1 MAWPP
6 PRCPWSPAPTSSRRL
21 QNDGRATPQLG
32 QGSRRRDAVRIAQ
45 VAGRGVRGRTGNPV
59 PRAGRPR
66 PVRRN
71 TAFLARRPRRRS
83 HLDAAADGG
92 TPGRTEGLSHR
103 PGVHQTQRPRSRP
116 YQPADSG
123 GVGRGGR
130 LSVPHQLADVFGGD
144 VQPSRVRSRRRR
156 ISRRR
161 HPACADGE
169 GGDPHRSRPAVTPIY
184 PFSAIV
190 GHDRLRLALLLCA
203 VRPEIGGVLIRG
215 EKGTAKST
223 AVRALAHVLA
233 EVDGASLVELPI
245 GATEDRV
252 VGSLDLQKVLRDGEH
267 AFSPGLLARAHGG
280 VLYVD
285 EVNLL
290 HDHLVDV
297 ILDAAAMGRVHVE
310 RDGVSHSHE
319 ARFVLIGTMNPE
331 EGELRP
337 QLLDRFGLTV
347 DVHASRDVEVRADVI
362 RQRMAF
368 EAEPAVF
375 AERYAEAD
383 AELARR
389 VAAARLRV
397 GSVALPDNELRR
409 IAALC
414 AAFDVDGMRAD
425 LVVARTAVAHAAWRG
440 ASVVAEEDIRV
451 AAELALPHRRRRDP
465 FDDPGLDPE
474 QLDDAM
480 AQARGAADE
489 PDPDPPGGGESTSA
503 ESSEDAVPQR
513 NSASHSR
520 PSAAPSPVFRTR
532 ALVVPGVGE
541 GAPGRRSRARN
552 RTGKAIS
559 ATDERDAGHGVH
571 VFGTLL
577 ATAARQRHPGAPR
590 PQPEDVRRAIREGR
604 EGNLVIFVVDA
615 SGSMAAR
622 DRMSAVSGATLSLL
636 RDAYQRRDKVAVIT
650 FRQQDAQLLLPPT
663 TSVHIAG
670 RRLARF
676 DTGGKTPLAQGL
688 LAARDVVVREK
699 ARDRAR
705 RSLVV
710 VLTDGRATGGPD
722 PLGRARVAA
731 ARLVAEGAAAV
742 VIDCETSYVRLG
754 WAEELAM
761 QLGAPSV
768 RLAQLRADALTDVV
782 RTAA

>member
-1 MAWPP
+1 M
-6 PRCPWSPAPTSSRRL
+6 
-21 QNDGRATPQLG
+21 
-32 QGSRRRDAVRIAQ
+32 
-45 VAGRGVRGRTGNPV
+45 
-59 PRAGRPR
+59 
-66 PVRRN
+66 
-71 TAFLARRPRRRS
+71 TAET
-83 HLDAAADGG
+83 H
-92 TPGRTEGLSHR
+92 T
-103 PGVHQTQRPRSRP
+103 
-116 YQPADSG
+116 
-123 GVGRGGR
+123 
-130 LSVPHQLADVFGGD
+130 
-144 VQPSRVRSRRRR
+144 
-156 ISRRR
+156 
-161 HPACADGE
+161 
-169 GGDPHRSRPAVTPIY
+169 Y
-184 PFSAIV
+184 PFSALV
-190 GHDRLRLALLLCA
+190 GQDRLRLALLLCA
-203 VRPEIGGVLIRG
+203 VHPEIGGVLIRG

-223 AVRALAHVLA
+223 AVRGLAAVLTA
-233 EVDGASLVELPI
+233 VDDDARLVELPI

-297 ILDAAAMGRVHVE
+297 LLDAAAMGRVHVE
-310 RDGVSHSHE
+310 REGISHSHE
-319 ARFVLIGTMNPE
+319 SRFVLIGTMNPE

-347 DVHASRDVEVRADVI
+347 DVAASRDVDVRVEVI
-362 RQRMAF
+362 RARMAY
-368 EAEPAVF
+368 EADPRAFVDRH
-375 AERYAEAD
+375 AAAD
-383 AELARR
+383 AELAGRIT
-389 VAAARLRV
+389 AARAAI
-397 GSVALPDNELRR
+397 GSVVLPDIELRR

-440 ASVVAEEDIRV
+440 ATTVAEDDIRV

-474 QLDDAM
+474 RLEEAM
-480 AQARGAADE
+480 QQAGESAAQSEAETGSE
-489 PDPDPPGGGESTSA
+489 PDPDFDPDFDPPGGGAEANSESQAPQGNSKQSA
-503 ESSEDAVPQR
+503 T
-513 NSASHSR
+513 R
-520 PSAAPSPVFRTR
+520 PSAPPAAVFRTR

-552 RTGKAIS
+552 RTGTPIA
-559 ATDERDAGHGVH
+559 ATAEPGSGHGLH
-571 VFGTLL
+571 MFATLL
-577 ATAARQRHPGAPR
+577 ATVGRQQGPGLPR
-590 PQPEDVRRAIREGR
+590 PRPEDIRRAVREGR
-604 EGNLVIFVVDA
+604 EGNLVVFVVDA

-622 DRMSAVSGATLSLL
+622 DRMSAVTGATLSLL

-650 FRQQDAQLLLPPT
+650 FRRQDAQVLLPPT

-688 LAARDVVVREK
+688 MAARDLVIREK

-722 PLGRARVAA
+722 PLGRTRQAA
-731 ARLVAEGAAAV
+731 AALVAEGAAAV
-742 VIDCETSYVRLG
+742 VVDCETSFVRLG
-754 WAEELAM
+754 LAGQLAE
-761 QLGAPSV
+761 QLGAPAV
-768 RLAQLRADALTDVV
+768 RLEQLRAAELTRLVQHQ
-782 RTAA
+782 TAA

>member
-1 MAWPP
+1 M
-6 PRCPWSPAPTSSRRL
+6 
-21 QNDGRATPQLG
+21 
-32 QGSRRRDAVRIAQ
+32 
-45 VAGRGVRGRTGNPV
+45 
-59 PRAGRPR
+59 
-66 PVRRN
+66 
-71 TAFLARRPRRRS
+71 
-83 HLDAAADGG
+83 
-92 TPGRTEGLSHR
+92 
-103 PGVHQTQRPRSRP
+103 
-116 YQPADSG
+116 
-123 GVGRGGR
+123 
-130 LSVPHQLADVFGGD
+130 
-144 VQPSRVRSRRRR
+144 
-156 ISRRR
+156 
-161 HPACADGE
+161 
-169 GGDPHRSRPAVTPIY
+169 
-184 PFSAIV
+184 
-190 GHDRLRLALLLCA
+190 
-203 VRPEIGGVLIRG
+203 
-215 EKGTAKST
+215 
-223 AVRALAHVLA
+223 
-233 EVDGASLVELPI
+233 
-245 GATEDRV
+245 

-319 ARFVLIGTMNPE
+319 ASFVLIGTMNPE

-347 DVHASRDVEVRADVI
+347 DVHASRDVDVRADVI

-368 EAEPAVF
+368 EADPVGF
-375 AERYAEAD
+375 ADRYAEAD

-389 VAAARLRV
+389 VAAARATV
-397 GSVALPDNELRR
+397 GSVGLPDNELRR

-440 ASVVAEEDIRV
+440 ASAVAEEDIRV

-465 FDDPGLDPE
+465 FDDPGLDPDL
-474 QLDDAM
+474 LDEAM
-480 AQARGAADE
+480 AQAGESADKPE
-489 PDPDPPGGGESTSA
+489 PEPRPGPAGGGESMSGDA
-503 ESSEDAVPQR
+503 SERPVPQR
-513 NSASHSR
+513 NSSSRSR

-559 ATDERDAGHGVH
+559 ATADREAGHGVH

-577 ATAARQRHPGAPR
+577 AAAGRQRRPGRPR
-590 PQPEDVRRAIREGR
+590 PQPDDVRRAIREGR

-663 TSVHIAG
+663 SSVHIAS

-722 PLGRARVAA
+722 PLGRARAA
-731 ARLVAEGAAAV
+731 AALLVAEGAAAV
-742 VIDCETSYVRLG
+742 VVDCETSHVRLG
-754 WAEELAM
+754 LAEQLAGY
-761 QLGAPSV
+761 LGAPAV
-768 RLAQLRADALTDVV
+768 RLAQLRADALTALVTSQAD

>member
-1 MAWPP
+1 M
-6 PRCPWSPAPTSSRRL
+6 T
-21 QNDGRATPQLG
+21 
-32 QGSRRRDAVRIAQ
+32 
-45 VAGRGVRGRTGNPV
+45 
-59 PRAGRPR
+59 
-66 PVRRN
+66 
-71 TAFLARRPRRRS
+71 
-83 HLDAAADGG
+83 
-92 TPGRTEGLSHR
+92 
-103 PGVHQTQRPRSRP
+103 
-116 YQPADSG
+116 
-123 GVGRGGR
+123 
-130 LSVPHQLADVFGGD
+130 
-144 VQPSRVRSRRRR
+144 
-156 ISRRR
+156 
-161 HPACADGE
+161 
-169 GGDPHRSRPAVTPIY
+169 Y

-190 GHDRLRLALLLCA
+190 GHDQLRLALVLCA

-223 AVRALAHVLA
+223 AVRGLAQVLSA
-233 EVDGASLVELPI
+233 VDGASLVELPI

-297 ILDAAAMGRVHVE
+297 LLDAAAMGWVHIE

-347 DVHASRDVEVRADVI
+347 DVRASRDVEVRAEVI

-368 EAEPAVF
+368 EADPDAF
-375 AERYAEAD
+375 ARRYAEQD

-389 VAAARLRV
+389 VEAARASI
-397 GSVALPDNELRR
+397 GDVALPDNELRR

-440 ASVVAEEDIRV
+440 AAAVAEEDIRV

-465 FDDPGLDPE
+465 FDDPGLDPDR
-474 QLDDAM
+474 LDEAL
-480 AQARGAADE
+480 AQAGDVEDE
-489 PDPDPPGGGESTSA
+489 PDPDPDPPGGGEPASDPTPEYA
-503 ESSEDAVPQR
+503 APQH
-513 NSASHSR
+513 NSHSATR
-520 PSAAPSPVFRTR
+520 PSAAPSAVFRTK

-552 RTGKAIS
+552 RTGISVS
-559 ATDERDAGHGVH
+559 ATADPEAGHGVH

-577 ATAARQRHPGAPR
+577 AAAQHQHGPGSLRPR
-590 PQPEDVRRAIREGR
+590 PDDVRRAVREGR

-622 DRMSAVSGATLSLL
+622 DRMAAVSGATLSLL

-650 FRQQDAQLLLPPT
+650 FRQEQAQLLLPPT
-663 TSVHIAG
+663 SSVHIAS

-688 LAARDVVVREK
+688 LTARDVVVREK
-699 ARDRAR
+699 VRDRAR

-742 VIDCETSYVRLG
+742 VVDCETSYVRLG
-754 WAEELAM
+754 LAEQLAAH
-761 QLGAPSV
+761 LGAPAV
-768 RLAQLRADALTDVV
+768 RLAQLRADDLTQLVTTQD
-782 RTAA
+782 RSAA

>member
-1 MAWPP
+1 
-6 PRCPWSPAPTSSRRL
+6 
-21 QNDGRATPQLG
+21 
-32 QGSRRRDAVRIAQ
+32 V
-45 VAGRGVRGRTGNPV
+45 
-59 PRAGRPR
+59 
-66 PVRRN
+66 
-71 TAFLARRPRRRS
+71 
-83 HLDAAADGG
+83 
-92 TPGRTEGLSHR
+92 
-103 PGVHQTQRPRSRP
+103 
-116 YQPADSG
+116 
-123 GVGRGGR
+123 
-130 LSVPHQLADVFGGD
+130 
-144 VQPSRVRSRRRR
+144 
-156 ISRRR
+156 
-161 HPACADGE
+161 
-169 GGDPHRSRPAVTPIY
+169 IY

-223 AVRALAHVLA
+223 AVRALAQVLA
-233 EVDGASLVELPI
+233 AVGAAEAATSGRGGGHLIELPI

-310 RDGVSHSHE
+310 RDGVSHSHD
-319 ARFVLIGTMNPE
+319 ASFVLIGTMNPE

-347 DVHASRDVEVRADVI
+347 DVHASRDVDVRVDVI

-368 EAEPAVF
+368 EADPAGF
-375 AERYAEAD
+375 ADRYAEAD

-389 VAAARLRV
+389 VAAARD
-397 GSVALPDNELRR
+397 SVESVDLPDNELRR

-440 ASVVAEEDIRV
+440 ADAVAEEDIRV

-465 FDDPGLDPE
+465 FDDPGLDPD
-474 QLDDAM
+474 QLDEAM
-480 AQARGAADE
+480 AQAGESADEPE
-489 PDPDPPGGGESTSA
+489 PDPDPDPQGGGDSA
-503 ESSEDAVPQR
+503 SDSEGSMPQR
-513 NSASHSR
+513 NSSSHSR
-520 PSAAPSPVFRTR
+520 PSAAPSSVFRAR

-559 ATDERDAGHGVH
+559 PTAEPGAGHGVH

-577 ATAARQRHPGAPR
+577 AAAGRQRKPGRPR
-590 PQPEDVRRAIREGR
+590 PGPDDVRRAIREGR

-650 FRQQDAQLLLPPT
+650 FRRQDAQLLLPPT
-663 TSVHIAG
+663 SSVHIAS

-722 PLGRARVAA
+722 PLGRTRTAA
-731 ARLVAEGAAAV
+731 GLLVAEGAAAIV
-742 VIDCETSYVRLG
+742 VDCETSHVRLG
-754 WAEELAM
+754 LAEQLAGY
-761 QLGAPSV
+761 LGAPAV
-768 RLAQLRADALTDVV
+768 RLAHLRADSLTGVV

>member
-1 MAWPP
+1 
-6 PRCPWSPAPTSSRRL
+6 
-21 QNDGRATPQLG
+21 
-32 QGSRRRDAVRIAQ
+32 
-45 VAGRGVRGRTGNPV
+45 
-59 PRAGRPR
+59 
-66 PVRRN
+66 
-71 TAFLARRPRRRS
+71 
-83 HLDAAADGG
+83 
-92 TPGRTEGLSHR
+92 
-103 PGVHQTQRPRSRP
+103 
-116 YQPADSG
+116 
-123 GVGRGGR
+123 
-130 LSVPHQLADVFGGD
+130 
-144 VQPSRVRSRRRR
+144 
-156 ISRRR
+156 
-161 HPACADGE
+161 
-169 GGDPHRSRPAVTPIY
+169 VTPY
-184 PFSAIV
+184 PFSALV
-190 GHDRLRLALLLCA
+190 GHDRLRLALVLCA
-203 VRPEIGGVLIRG
+203 VQREIGGVLIRG

-223 AVRALAHVLA
+223 AVRGLAAVLSA
-233 EVDGASLVELPI
+233 VDEDARLVELPI

-252 VGSLDLQKVLRDGEH
+252 VGSLDLQRVLRDGEH

-297 ILDAAAMGRVHVE
+297 LLDAAAMGRVHVE

-347 DVHASRDVEVRADVI
+347 DVAASRVVDVRVEVVR
-362 RQRMAF
+362 RRMAY
-368 EAEPAVF
+368 EADPEGF
-375 AERYAEAD
+375 AARYADDD

-389 VAAARLRV
+389 IAAARALV
-397 GSVALPDNELRR
+397 SDVALPDVELRR

-440 ASVVAEEDIRV
+440 AECVTEEDIRV

-465 FDDPGLDPE
+465 FDDPGLDPD
-474 QLDDAM
+474 QLDEALD
-480 AQARGAADE
+480 QARESSTDPE
-489 PDPDPPGGGESTSA
+489 PEPEPDPPGGGMTGEA
-503 ESSEDAVPQR
+503 PDPAAPQR
-513 NSASHSR
+513 NSSSSGSR
-520 PSAAPSPVFRTR
+520 TSAPPAATFRTKT
-532 ALVVPGVGE
+532 LVVPGIGD

-552 RTGKAIS
+552 RTGTAVS
-559 ATDERDAGHGVH
+559 ATEDPEAGHGVH

-577 ATAARQRHPGAPR
+577 AAAGRQARPGRVSVGPA
-590 PQPEDVRRAIREGR
+590 DVRRAIREGR

-622 DRMSAVSGATLSLL
+622 DRMEAVGGATMSLL

-650 FRQQDAQLLLPPT
+650 FRGQRADVILPPT
-663 TSVHIAG
+663 TSVHIAS
-670 RRLARF
+670 RRLSRF

-722 PLGRARVAA
+722 PLGRTRTAA
-731 ARLVAEGAAAV
+731 GMLVAEGAAAV
-742 VIDCETSYVRLG
+742 VVDCETSYVRLG
-754 WAEELAM
+754 LAEELAS
-761 QLGAPSV
+761 QLGAPAV
-768 RLAQLRADALTDVV
+768 RLAHLRADALTRLVKSETDLG
-782 RTAA
+782 AA

>member
-1 MAWPP
+1 M
-6 PRCPWSPAPTSSRRL
+6 T
-21 QNDGRATPQLG
+21 
-32 QGSRRRDAVRIAQ
+32 
-45 VAGRGVRGRTGNPV
+45 
-59 PRAGRPR
+59 
-66 PVRRN
+66 
-71 TAFLARRPRRRS
+71 
-83 HLDAAADGG
+83 
-92 TPGRTEGLSHR
+92 
-103 PGVHQTQRPRSRP
+103 
-116 YQPADSG
+116 
-123 GVGRGGR
+123 
-130 LSVPHQLADVFGGD
+130 
-144 VQPSRVRSRRRR
+144 
-156 ISRRR
+156 
-161 HPACADGE
+161 
-169 GGDPHRSRPAVTPIY
+169 Y
-184 PFSAIV
+184 PFSALV
-190 GHDRLRLALLLCA
+190 GQDQLRLALILCA
-203 VRPEIGGVLIRG
+203 VRPDIGGVLIRG

-223 AVRALAHVLA
+223 AVRGLA
-233 EVDGASLVELPI
+233 EVLAAVDAGARLVELPI

-252 VGSLDLQKVLRDGEH
+252 VGSIDLQKVLRDGEH

-297 ILDAAAMGRVHVE
+297 LLDAAAMGRVHIE

-319 ARFVLIGTMNPE
+319 ARFMLVGTMNPE

-347 DVHASRDVEVRADVI
+347 DVYASRDVDVRVEVI
-362 RQRMAF
+362 RRRMSY
-368 EAEPAVF
+368 EADPAGF
-375 AERYAEAD
+375 AEQYAVDD
-383 AELARR
+383 AELAGRIAKAR
-389 VAAARLRV
+389 AAVA
-397 GSVALPDNELRR
+397 SVSLPDNELRR

-440 ASVVAEEDIRV
+440 ASAVDAEDVRV

-465 FDDPGLDPE
+465 FDDPGLDPQ

-480 AQARGAADE
+480 AQAEAESQSASEPE
-489 PDPDPPGGGESTSA
+489 PDPDPPGGGISA
-503 ESSEDAVPQR
+503 EGSEEAAPQG
-513 NSASHSR
+513 NSAGPGSASR
-520 PSAAPSPVFRTR
+520 PSAPPSATFRTR

-552 RTGKAIS
+552 RTGTPIS
-559 ATDERDAGHGVH
+559 ATDDARAGHGVH

-577 ATAARQRHPGAPR
+577 AAADRR
-590 PQPEDVRRAIREGR
+590 PQAGRLQVAPTDVRHAIREGR

-636 RDAYQRRDKVAVIT
+636 RDAYQRRDKVAVVT
-650 FRQQDAQLLLPPT
+650 FRGAEAALLLPPT
-663 TSVHIAG
+663 SSVHIAS

-688 LAARDVVVREK
+688 LAARDVVLREK

-705 RSLVV
+705 RPLVV

-722 PLGRARVAA
+722 PLGRTRTAA
-731 ARLVAEGAAAV
+731 GLLVAEGAAAV
-742 VIDCETSYVRLG
+742 VVDCETSYIRLG
-754 WAEELAM
+754 LAQQLAG
-761 QLGAPSV
+761 QLGAPV
-768 RLAQLRADALTDVV
+768 VQLAQLRADNLARVV
-782 RTAA
+782 RAGQAAA

>member
-1 MAWPP
+1 M
-6 PRCPWSPAPTSSRRL
+6 
-21 QNDGRATPQLG
+21 
-32 QGSRRRDAVRIAQ
+32 
-45 VAGRGVRGRTGNPV
+45 
-59 PRAGRPR
+59 
-66 PVRRN
+66 
-71 TAFLARRPRRRS
+71 
-83 HLDAAADGG
+83 
-92 TPGRTEGLSHR
+92 PG
-103 PGVHQTQRPRSRP
+103 
-116 YQPADSG
+116 
-123 GVGRGGR
+123 
-130 LSVPHQLADVFGGD
+130 
-144 VQPSRVRSRRRR
+144 
-156 ISRRR
+156 
-161 HPACADGE
+161 
-169 GGDPHRSRPAVTPIY
+169 Y

-190 GHDRLRLALLLCA
+190 GHDRLRLALVLCA

-223 AVRALAHVLA
+223 AVRGLAQVLA
-233 EVDGASLVELPI
+233 AVDPDSALVELPI

-252 VGSLDLQKVLRDGEH
+252 VGSLDLQRVLRDGEH

-297 ILDAAAMGRVHVE
+297 LLDAAAMGRVHIE
-310 RDGVSHSHE
+310 RDGISHSHE

-347 DVHASRDVEVRADVI
+347 DVHASREVDVRADVI
-362 RQRMAF
+362 RARMAF
-368 EAEPAVF
+368 EADPAAF
-375 AERYAEAD
+375 AASYAEQD
-383 AELARR
+383 AELARGI
-389 VAAARLRV
+389 AAARAAV
-397 GSVALPDNELRR
+397 GDVDLPDNELRR

-440 ASVVAEEDIRV
+440 SRVVEETDIRV

-465 FDDPGLDPE
+465 FDDPGLDPQ

-480 AQARGAADE
+480 AQSQEQAGDPNPE
-489 PDPDPPGGGESTSA
+489 PDPDSPDDGGGAPVTDSDRPQPQGN
-503 ESSEDAVPQR
+503 SSPTT
-513 NSASHSR
+513 R
-520 PSAAPSPVFRTR
+520 PSAAPSGVFRTR
-532 ALVVPGVGE
+532 TLQVPGVGE

-552 RTGKAIS
+552 RTGTPVSSTAEP
-559 ATDERDAGHGVH
+559 DEGHGLH
-571 VFGTLL
+571 VFATLL
-577 ATAARQRHPGAPR
+577 AAARRQQRPGRPR
-590 PQPEDVRRAIREGR
+590 PTADDVRRAIREGR

-650 FRQQDAQLLLPPT
+650 FRGQDATVLLPPT
-663 TSVHIAG
+663 SSVHIAG
-670 RRLARF
+670 RRLTRF

-705 RSLVV
+705 RCLVV

-722 PLGRARVAA
+722 PLGRARIAA
-731 ARLVAEGAAAV
+731 ARLLAEGAAAV
-742 VIDCETSYVRLG
+742 VVDCETSFVRLG
-754 WAEELAM
+754 LAEDLARH
-761 QLGAPSV
+761 LGAPAV
-768 RLAQLRADALTDVV
+768 RLAQLRADNLTAVV

>member
-1 MAWPP
+1 M
-6 PRCPWSPAPTSSRRL
+6 T
-21 QNDGRATPQLG
+21 
-32 QGSRRRDAVRIAQ
+32 
-45 VAGRGVRGRTGNPV
+45 
-59 PRAGRPR
+59 
-66 PVRRN
+66 
-71 TAFLARRPRRRS
+71 
-83 HLDAAADGG
+83 
-92 TPGRTEGLSHR
+92 
-103 PGVHQTQRPRSRP
+103 
-116 YQPADSG
+116 
-123 GVGRGGR
+123 
-130 LSVPHQLADVFGGD
+130 
-144 VQPSRVRSRRRR
+144 
-156 ISRRR
+156 
-161 HPACADGE
+161 
-169 GGDPHRSRPAVTPIY
+169 Y

-203 VRPEIGGVLIRG
+203 IRPDIGGVLIRG

-223 AVRALAHVLA
+223 AVRGLAKVLEA
-233 EVDGASLVELPI
+233 AADGAGTSGQLVELPI

-297 ILDAAAMGRVHVE
+297 LLDAAAMGRVHVE
-310 RDGVSHSHE
+310 RDGVSHSHD

-347 DVHASRDVEVRADVI
+347 DVRASREVDVRVEVI
-362 RQRMAF
+362 RQRMAY
-368 EAEPAVF
+368 EADPDGF
-375 AERYAEAD
+375 AQRYAEAD
-383 AELARR
+383 AELAQRL
-389 VAAARLRV
+389 AAARALV
-397 GSVALPDNELRR
+397 GSVTLPDNELRR

-440 ASVVAEEDIRV
+440 ADVVAEEDIRV

-465 FDDPGLDPE
+465 FDDPGLDPG

-480 AQARGAADE
+480 AQADDAADEDPDPE
-489 PDPDPPGGGESTSA
+489 PDPDPPGGGASPEG
-503 ESSEDAVPQR
+503 DAGNGQPSQR
-513 NSASHSR
+513 NSSGASR
-520 PSAAPSPVFRTR
+520 PNATPSAVFRTR
-532 ALVVPGVGE
+532 SLVVPGVGE

-552 RTGKAIS
+552 RTGKTIA
-559 ATDERDAGHGVH
+559 ATSDGLTGHGVH

-577 ATAARQRHPGAPR
+577 AAVERQRGPGAPR
-590 PQPEDVRRAIREGR
+590 PRPDDVRRAIREGR

-622 DRMSAVSGATLSLL
+622 DRMSAVGGATLSLL
-636 RDAYQRRDKVAVIT
+636 RDVYQRRDKVAVIT
-650 FRQQDAQLLLPPT
+650 FRQRDAQVLLPPT
-663 TSVHIAG
+663 SSVHIAS

-676 DTGGKTPLAQGL
+676 DTGGKTPLAEGL
-688 LAARDVVVREK
+688 LAARDLVVREK

-710 VLTDGRATGGPD
+710 VLTDGRATGGTD
-722 PLGRARVAA
+722 PLGRARAAA

-742 VIDCETSYVRLG
+742 VVDCETSYVRLG
-754 WAEELAM
+754 LAEELAE
-761 QLGAPSV
+761 QLGAPAV
-768 RLAQLRADALTDVV
+768 RLAQLRADSLTDVV